1 MRSCCRGKRKG
12 VYGAYLLAVYHE
24 EEEQFQSI
32 SKIGTGFT
40 EQLLTDLSAS
50 LEPTIIPAAKPY
62 YLCAFSRAVCGSIP
76 DVSLAI
82 IQAGFG

>member
-1 MRSCCRGKRKG
+1 M
-12 VYGAYLLAVYHE
+12 YGAYLLAIYNE

-32 SKIGTGFT
+32 SKIGTGFS

-62 YLCAFSRAVCGSIP
+62 YLCAFSGLFAVAYLLPGTYCL
-76 DVSLAI
+76 DV
-82 IQAGFG
+82 IQIGLR